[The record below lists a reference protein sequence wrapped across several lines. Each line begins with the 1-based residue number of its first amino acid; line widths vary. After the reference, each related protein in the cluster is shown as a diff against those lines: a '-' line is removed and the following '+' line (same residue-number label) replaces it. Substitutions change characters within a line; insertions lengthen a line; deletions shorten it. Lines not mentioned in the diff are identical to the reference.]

1 LQRHIYV
8 PQMKSPCYPV
18 FINRFNVHLSSI
30 IITNQFSCSS
40 IIIIKQ
46 HLAVRS
52 NKFFKSPVSSNQ
64 DISDH
69 TRYENHSTS
78 LEMVVI
84 RVTIP
89 KWPYFSLEYLQIIQ
103 IHHLLVISCYCSTR
117 TFDATN
123 HPMVTP
129 QRTRV
134 SFLGESEHT
143 PRGFIVDPLPSC
155 QDGCGKS
162 ITMWKTS
169 LGQNM
174 WKIHLLWFR
183 LDSYQ
188 VPKGKTIGFPTATS
202 MVFHMFWSVEQ
213 GNHPQLSS
221 SLHLGETPGTWDA
234 AWLAHR
240 IYVQSFNV

>member
-1 LQRHIYV
+1 MQRHIYV

-89 KWPYFSLEYLQIIQ
+89 KWHNMAVWFVGWIILSTWIWMQQGNGELE
-103 IHHLLVISCYCSTR
+103 ST
-117 TFDATN
+117 
-123 HPMVTP
+123 
-129 QRTRV
+129 V
-134 SFLGESEHT
+134 SWWPGH
-143 PRGFIVDPLPSC
+143 
-155 QDGCGKS
+155 
-162 ITMWKTS
+162 
-169 LGQNM
+169 
-174 WKIHLLWFR
+174 
-183 LDSYQ
+183 
-188 VPKGKTIGFPTATS
+188 TS
-202 MVFHMFWSVEQ
+202 MVGHVILSISEHIVYIYAYLCIFHHHHHGSKQ
-213 GNHPQLSS
+213 GLLRPCGPCVWDMLSFEVNWVCLKFSIPGCHQNLTDS
-221 SLHLGETPGTWDA
+221 S
-234 AWLAHR
+234 
-240 IYVQSFNV
+240 